1 MTTDLPEVPAQPI
14 MVAHGTRSVHGVK
27 TVGRIAELVSERIGL
42 TRVAFVDVLGP
53 SPSELLV
60 QTPGPAIIV
69 PAFLAAGYHVRRDI
83 PEHIEASGHQ
93 RVTLCDNMG
102 PDPMLAVL
110 MLERLR
116 AAGWRDGDAVVMAA
130 AGSSDPLALADVEM
144 AARQLGD
151 LVGDEV
157 PVGYVTTAT
166 PRVPDVVA
174 ATRRSRRR
182 VFIAAYLLAPGLFH
196 SRLSEYGAD
205 GVAAPIG
212 ADPRVADLIVAR
224 FAAATAH
231 AHSTVSGA
239 RPRAAERVV
248 SSPASAQ
255 GSLRVRR

>member
-1 MTTDLPEVPAQPI
+1 MKPEHTAVTRPQPI
-14 MVAHGTRSVHGVK
+14 LVAHGTRSVAGVS
-27 TVGRIAELVSERIGL
+27 TVGRIAELVGERVGT

-53 SPSELLV
+53 SPSELLA

-93 RVTLCDNMG
+93 LVTSCDNMG

-116 AAGWRDGDAVVMAA
+116 AAGWRNGDAVVMAA
-130 AGSSDPLALADVEM
+130 AGSSDPLALADVET
-144 AARQLGD
+144 AARQLGELID
-151 LVGDEV
+151 DDV
-157 PVGYVTTAT
+157 PVGYVATAT
-166 PRVPDVVA
+166 PRVPDVVS
-174 ATRRSRRR
+174 ATRRSRRRR

-212 ADPRVADLIVAR
+212 ADTRVADLIVAR
-224 FAAATAH
+224 LTSAGLRD
-231 AHSTVSGA
+231 SQS
-239 RPRAAERVV
+239 RPA
-248 SSPASAQ
+248 
-255 GSLRVRR
+255 RVRTM

>member
-1 MTTDLPEVPAQPI
+1 MTPEHFAATAPQPI
-14 MVAHGTRSVHGVK
+14 LVAHGTRSVAGVA
-27 TVGRIAELVSERIGL
+27 TIARIAELVGERVGT

-53 SPSELLV
+53 SPSELLR
-60 QTPGPAIIV
+60 QTTGPALIV

-116 AAGWRDGDAVVMAA
+116 AAGWRRGDAVVMAA
-130 AGSSDPLALADVEM
+130 AGSSDALALADVET
-144 AARQLGD
+144 AARQLGELID
-151 LVGDEV
+151 DDV

-166 PRVPDVVA
+166 PRVPDVVS
-174 ATRRSRRR
+174 ATRRSRRRR

-196 SRLSEYGAD
+196 ARLSEYGAD

-224 FAAATAH
+224 LTTTGRGD
-231 AHSTVSGA
+231 SQS
-239 RPRAAERVV
+239 RPA
-248 SSPASAQ
+248 
-255 GSLRVRR
+255 RVRTM